1 MKPIFRRRVMGISDV
16 KEWRKEAEEQDRR
29 EQCAAQFAARPAPA
43 TGRAARARAGD
54 LALGLG
60 ERHPAGVFG
69 HPLDWLRP
77 RPRRRPPFHCTYPP
91 PSRLPEAISPMS
103 YRRFWKM

>member
-1 MKPIFRRRVMGISDV
+1 MKPIFRRRVMRISDV

-60 ERHPAGVFG
+60 ERHPAGVFARLASPSPSTATTV
-69 HPLDWLRP
+69 PLYLPPAEAGSPKLFRP
-77 RPRRRPPFHCTYPP
+77 C
-91 PSRLPEAISPMS
+91 LIGD
-103 YRRFWKM
+103 